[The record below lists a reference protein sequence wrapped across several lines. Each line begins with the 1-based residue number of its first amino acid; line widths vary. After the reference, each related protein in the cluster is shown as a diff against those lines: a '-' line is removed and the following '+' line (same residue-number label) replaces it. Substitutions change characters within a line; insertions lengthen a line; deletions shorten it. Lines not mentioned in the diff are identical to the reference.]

1 MRELFWRARALAMDA
16 WDRAAWI
23 CLHLQMSS
31 EPREFSELHPLLM
44 KPPVSAAERAQ
55 ERARLKEILPAD
67 LSNEEIERRFAR
79 YQEELRN
86 HGKSR

>member
-1 MRELFWRARALAMDA
+1 MDA

-44 KPPVSAAERAQ
+44 KPPVTAAERAQ
-55 ERARLKEILPAD
+55 ERERLKEILPGS
-67 LSNEEIERRFAR
+67 LSNAEIERRFTR
-79 YQEELRN
+79 YKEELRKN
-86 HGKSR
+86 GQSR